1 MNVALKV
8 KEHQLENVLAILGK
22 ANDNVDIVI
31 DITDGE
37 SERMMPG
44 VRPGICKLQNEV
56 EQLQEEEKEEE
67 DEEQK
72 EKEKKK

>member
-8 KEHQLENVLAILGK
+8 KEYQLEKVLAILGK

-37 SERMMPG
+37 SKRMLPG
-44 VRPGICKLQNEV
+44 LKPGNTSEVQNEV
-56 EQLQEEEKEEE
+56 ENRQEEEEEEEKE
-67 DEEQK
+67 K
-72 EKEKKK
+72 RK